1 MQWRPVIEPSA
12 HDASKYFRRRQKT
25 RWQPYG
31 GIDRKLCVSMPD
43 AAAGSPSALLQEI
56 RRNTEEDESDEE
68 EVDVDIETVEA
79 NEIEDETTT
88 PEVSKKEAPFCDGEV
103 PTAFILA
110 IAEMH
115 NGDPAL
121 SLKRWMKSEGRLS
134 AVNVVAGRVQD
145 VHNSI
150 SAVRR
155 SLMINALAEI
165 GSPVQMICS
174 QEPSQQ
180 ALGCEVCDAIVLK
193 RWKIEPEPTGTN
205 EAAEKMFID
214 VLKKKMIVIYFNSRN
229 FYA

>member
-1 MQWRPVIEPSA
+1 M
-12 HDASKYFRRRQKT
+12 
-25 RWQPYG
+25 
-31 GIDRKLCVSMPD
+31 
-43 AAAGSPSALLQEI
+43 
-56 RRNTEEDESDEE
+56 
-68 EVDVDIETVEA
+68 
-79 NEIEDETTT
+79 
-88 PEVSKKEAPFCDGEV
+88 
-103 PTAFILA
+103 
-110 IAEMH
+110 AEMH
-115 NGDPAL
+115 NDDQAL
-121 SLKRWMKSEGRLS
+121 SLKPWMKSEGRLS
-134 AVNVVAGRVQD
+134 AVNVVAGRAQD

-214 VLKKKMIVIYFNSRN
+214 VLKKKMIVEPATWSEDIEKAPGKKTAPIEEKGPDRLAASRN
-229 FYA
+229 RR